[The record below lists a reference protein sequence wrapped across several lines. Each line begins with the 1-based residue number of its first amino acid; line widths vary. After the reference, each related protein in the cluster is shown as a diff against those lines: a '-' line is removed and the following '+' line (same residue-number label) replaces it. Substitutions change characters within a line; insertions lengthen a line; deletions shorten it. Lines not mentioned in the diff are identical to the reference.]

1 MIVIA
6 DKNDRKFWSIL
17 YFLLLLFSWE
27 CHKAFWKRKDK
38 KRQWYDVF
46 SFWCHWNSSSRIFQQ
61 ELFPLFFYIKHL
73 PEMFYLK
80 TGERFQRKIFFR
92 LVRSNHRIIFVINT
106 RGVAKIQIDPFKISS
121 KTLTMTSSLWRW
133 SHYRDVRESMK
144 NFKYCAIS
152 LNILH
157 TSGLC
162 GILRFTAPLILI
174 SKKFQSKYIHTV
186 NSALCAPI
194 VRAAIKRL
202 LLGAWQTCELPKN
215 LIRPPG

>member
-1 MIVIA
+1 MTENFEVSCIFFCSCFLENVIKRFENEKI
-6 DKNDRKFWSIL
+6 KNANDMMFLVSGVTGTVL
-17 YFLLLLFSWE
+17 VEYFNKNCFV
-27 CHKAFWKRKDK
+27 C
-38 KRQWYDVF
+38 
-46 SFWCHWNSSSRIFQQ
+46 
-61 ELFPLFFYIKHL
+61 FFCIKHL

-80 TGERFQRKIFFR
+80 TGVCCLHYQRKIFFR

-106 RGVAKIQIDPFKISS
+106 RGVAKIQINPFKISS

-186 NSALCAPI
+186 SSALCAPI